1 MAATRN
7 RIRSVL
13 RTLDDASTFAT
24 PGVDGSLP
32 ACFPGS
38 DENVTGF
45 CSGNLTITCSV
56 NDDWIWARSCWSMTF
71 TSTPNAPSFATSSA
85 SSAIRALAPGISIR
99 PCTPNS
105 VAKSPSSRVACNA
118 GNGPASPLSPAMMP
132 ATCSTESNRC
142 DSTIVADPSSAF
154 THDPTVHPESA
165 RSASRTAC
173 SSATPPDSA
182 ARTASASAATVTRT
196 TPDPSA
202 RTTTETVASTLHPAS
217 NSAIPTTATT
227 SHRRDHTTRRDRS
240 DRGSMLGAQR
250 AESVRPSS
258 SARRRRPGSKTRA
271 ERQRGEQGLRRIKG
285 RARACGWR
293 YRSSRRGPEG

>member
-7 RIRSVL
+7 RIRSVF
-13 RTLDDASTFAT
+13 RTLDDAPTVAT
-24 PGVDGSLP
+24 PGTEASCAPRLPGP
-32 ACFPGS
+32 ACFPDS
-38 DENVTGF
+38 DVNVTGF
-45 CSGNLTITCSV
+45 CSGSLTITCSV

-85 SSAIRALAPGISIR
+85 SSAIRALAPGISMR
-99 PCTPNS
+99 PCTPSS
-105 VAKSPSSRVACNA
+105 VAKSPSSRVASNA
-118 GNGPASPLSPAMMP
+118 GNGPASPFSPAMMP

-154 THDPTVHPESA
+154 THAPTVQPESA
-165 RSASRTAC
+165 RSESRTAC

-217 NSAIPTTATT
+217 SRPRTTMAT
-227 SHRRDHTTRRDRS
+227 SDHDNRRDRS
-240 DRGSMLGAQR
+240 G
-250 AESVRPSS
+250 
-258 SARRRRPGSKTRA
+258 
-271 ERQRGEQGLRRIKG
+271 
-285 RARACGWR
+285 
-293 YRSSRRGPEG
+293 RGPHGA